1 MQKKTILYYV
11 AGCIKYSDVN
21 GIVAWLERA
30 KKWTSDSD
38 YDKIVKKVASLVAK
52 TKIEAAILERI
63 RGDLSRI
70 REKEERKKIHEAQ
83 KERID
88 LIKRQFLIRYRPSF
102 FYHFT
107 DLRNLPTIRQ
117 HGLLS
122 LHEIRRRGIQIPAF
136 GGNALSHELDKRRG
150 LDRFVHLC
158 FLNEHPMEYVAK
170 VKEHRIGETKFIRV
184 SCDVFQRDDILFTD
198 GVANSMGRSLLNL
211 EEAVA
216 TMDFEVIYDQTDWK
230 DPEIQKRRNIAKK
243 YELLIPRSI
252 PTKYLL
258 I

>member
-1 MQKKTILYYV
+1 
-11 AGCIKYSDVN
+11 
-21 GIVAWLERA
+21 
-30 KKWTSDSD
+30 
-38 YDKIVKKVASLVAK
+38 
-52 TKIEAAILERI
+52 
-63 RGDLSRI
+63 
-70 REKEERKKIHEAQ
+70 
-83 KERID
+83 
-88 LIKRQFLIRYRPSF
+88 
-102 FYHFT
+102 
-107 DLRNLPTIRQ
+107 
-117 HGLLS
+117 
-122 LHEIRRRGIQIPAF
+122 
-136 GGNALSHELDKRRG
+136 
-150 LDRFVHLC
+150 
-158 FLNEHPMEYVAK
+158 MEYVAK